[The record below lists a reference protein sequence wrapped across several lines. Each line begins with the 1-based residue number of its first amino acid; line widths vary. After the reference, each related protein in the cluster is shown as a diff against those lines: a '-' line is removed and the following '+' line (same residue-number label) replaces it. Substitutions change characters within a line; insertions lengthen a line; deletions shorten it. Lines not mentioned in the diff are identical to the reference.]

1 MCQNQL
7 TIMAQSNDPIMSFL
21 QTANVLTAFCTQNG
35 WIISESINYEIL
47 EREQNSVLVYIT
59 FLESIM
65 EGSGC
70 QCDQKSCYGR
80 MQLMLDDAGEVV
92 SAALG

>member
-1 MCQNQL
+1 MSEALAITHLLQNCKEL
-7 TIMAQSNDPIMSFL
+7 S
-21 QTANVLTAFCTQNG
+21 AFCSQNG
-35 WIISESINYEIL
+35 WIINESIYYEII
-47 EREQNSVLVYIT
+47 ERQPESLLIYVT

-80 MQLMLDDAGEVV
+80 LRLKLNDQREIIGVELA
-92 SAALG
+92 

>member
-1 MCQNQL
+1 
-7 TIMAQSNDPIMSFL
+7 MAQSNDPILSYL
-21 QTANVLTAFCTQNG
+21 QKSKELPVFCSQNG
-35 WIISESINYEIL
+35 WIINESIFYEVL
-47 EREQNSVLVYIT
+47 QSNQNSVLIYTT

-80 MQLMLDDAGEVV
+80 MQLTLDDAGEVL
-92 SAALG
+92 SALVV

>member
-1 MCQNQL
+1 MSREALAITHVLQNCKEL
-7 TIMAQSNDPIMSFL
+7 S
-21 QTANVLTAFCTQNG
+21 AFCSQNG
-35 WIISESINYEIL
+35 WIINDSIFYEII
-47 EREQNSVLVYIT
+47 ERQPESLLIYVT

-80 MQLMLDDAGEVV
+80 LRLKLNAQGEITGVEL
-92 SAALG
+92 A

>member
-1 MCQNQL
+1 MSEALAIIHLLQNCKEL
-7 TIMAQSNDPIMSFL
+7 S
-21 QTANVLTAFCTQNG
+21 AFCSQNG
-35 WIISESINYEIL
+35 WIINESIYYEII
-47 EREQNSVLVYIT
+47 ERKPDSLLIYVI

-80 MQLMLDDAGEVV
+80 LRLKLNDQGEIIGVEL
-92 SAALG
+92 A